1 MRNLPEP
8 SRDSDRADL
17 RKAVRRYRYGG
28 KTLGHDITDAE
39 VEAVVALYDRYEA
52 DLGAACDELKGPGLP
67 ASLRDTIHAAY
78 EKTQENRVLFSVREL
93 LFKGVDLCP
102 VCGIDPAT
110 ELDHH
115 LPQSAF
121 KLLAIHTRN
130 LVPMC
135 HPCNHAKLA
144 GFDVDGSGFLHP
156 YYEMLPDLDFVQ
168 ATIDLANGALKATF
182 AIDVAAA
189 LPAGYADRLSGQ
201 MEALDL
207 DARYQQEVNTY
218 ISSHAAA
225 LHLAHRAEGQ
235 AGVRKTLRLQTRYET
250 RAFHRNHWRPALL
263 RALLAHEAFTEGA
276 FAEVLP
282 IQDDMLEDLEG
293 EPGE

>member
-8 SRDSDRADL
+8 SRDADRADL
-17 RKAVRRYRYGG
+17 RKSVRQYRYGG

-39 VEAVVALYDRYEA
+39 IEAVVALYDKYEV
-52 DLGAACDELKGPGLP
+52 DRGAACDELKGPTLP
-67 ASLRDTIHAAY
+67 TPLRDAIHAAY
-78 EKTQENRVLFSVREL
+78 EKTQETRVLYSVREL
-93 LFKGVDLCP
+93 LFKGVELCP

-121 KLLAIHTRN
+121 KPLAIHTRN

-156 YYEMLPDLDFVQ
+156 YYEVLPDLDFLQ
-168 ATIDLANGALKATF
+168 AIVDLADGALVVTF
-182 AIDVAAA
+182 AIDGAAV
-189 LPAGYADRLSGQ
+189 LPAGYANRLTGQ

-207 DARYQQEVNTY
+207 DTRYQQEVNTY

-225 LHLAHRAEGQ
+225 LHLAHSALGQ
-235 AGVRKTLRLQTRYET
+235 AGVQKTLRL
-250 RAFHRNHWRPALL
+250 
-263 RALLAHEAFTEGA
+263 
-276 FAEVLP
+276 
-282 IQDDMLEDLEG
+282 
-293 EPGE
+293 

>member
-8 SRDSDRADL
+8 SRDADRADL
-17 RKAVRRYRYGG
+17 RKSIRHYRYGG
-28 KTLGHDITDAE
+28 ELCGHDITDAE
-39 VEAVVALYDRYEA
+39 VEAVVALYDKYEV
-52 DLGAACDELKGPGLP
+52 DLGAACDDLKGPNLP
-67 ASLRDTIHAAY
+67 ESLRDAIHAAY
-78 EKTQENRVLFSVREL
+78 EKTQKTRVLFSVREL
-93 LFKGVDLCP
+93 LFEGVDLCP

-115 LPQSAF
+115 LPRSAF
-121 KLLAIHTRN
+121 KPLAIHTRN

-135 HPCNHAKLA
+135 HSCNHAKLA

-156 YYEMLPDLDFVQ
+156 YYDKLPDLDFLQ
-168 ATIDLANGALKATF
+168 AAVDLTDGALVVTF

-201 MEALDL
+201 MEALNL
-207 DARYQQEVNTY
+207 DGRYQQEVNTY

-235 AGVRKTLRLQTRYET
+235 AGVKKTLRLQTRFET
-250 RAFHRNHWRPALL
+250 KAFYRNHWRPTLL
-263 RALLAHEAFTEGA
+263 RALLAHDPFTDGG

-282 IQDDMLEDLEG
+282 IQDEMLEDLDG
-293 EPGE
+293 KANS